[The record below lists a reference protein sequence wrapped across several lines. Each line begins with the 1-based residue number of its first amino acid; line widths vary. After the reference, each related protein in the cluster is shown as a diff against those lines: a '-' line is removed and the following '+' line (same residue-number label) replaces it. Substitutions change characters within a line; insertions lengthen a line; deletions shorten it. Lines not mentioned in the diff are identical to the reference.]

1 METWKSRKM
10 PSWLFCAWGRNKISS
25 QPEKPKWQRMLPGI
39 IISLVALALV
49 LYFVDLKKVLAALQ
63 QADYRYLP
71 LVLVVYL
78 LSLFARAAAWRTL
91 LQEQVDYVRTF
102 FLVNT
107 GYFLNSILPF
117 RLGEVGRAFL
127 VSQNSPVS
135 FWEAASTILIERAF
149 DMMLSVSLMLATL
162 PFVVALTFGRAPTS
176 PEAASWA
183 LPAALSVGSVV
194 LLALLFLHL
203 LARNRL
209 RALSWLEKLAEHRP
223 WLGRLMKGRLEAIFT
238 GLAALTDIRRFL
250 ITLGWML
257 LSWFLWV
264 SEYYLLILAIIDKDA
279 PFLWA
284 AFAMAAAAM
293 GVAIPSS
300 PGGIGVV
307 EASVVGALAVLGVD
321 PSPALA
327 FALSMHF
334 IYLVATAILGIIG
347 LAREGESLGR
357 IYQRITATGS
367 RNRKVS

>member
-1 METWKSRKM
+1 
-10 PSWLFCAWGRNKISS
+10 
-25 QPEKPKWQRMLPGI
+25 MLPGI

-102 FLVNT
+102 FLVNA

-149 DMMLSVSLMLATL
+149 DMMLSVSLILATL
-162 PFVVALTFGRAPTS
+162 PFVVALTLS

-209 RALSWLEKLAEHRP
+209 RALGWLEKLAEHRP
-223 WLGRLMKGRLEAIFT
+223 WLGRLVKGRLEAFFT
-238 GLAALTDIRRFL
+238 GLAALTDISRFL
-250 ITLGWML
+250 KTLGWL
-257 LSWFLWV
+257 LLNWFLWV
-264 SEYYLLILAIIDKDA
+264 SEYYLLMLAIINKDA

-284 AFAMAAAAM
+284 AFAMAVAAM

-334 IYLVATAILGIIG
+334 IYLATTAILGTIG
-347 LAREGESLGR
+347 LAREGESLER
-357 IYQRITATGS
+357 IYQRIT
-367 RNRKVS
+367 NRQT

>member
-10 PSWLFCAWGRNKISS
+10 PSWPFCAWGRNKISS

-162 PFVVALTFGRAPTS
+162 PFVVALTLS

-209 RALSWLEKLAEHRP
+209 RALGWLEKLAEHRP
-223 WLGRLMKGRLEAIFT
+223 WLGRLVKGRLEAFFT

-250 ITLGWML
+250 KTLGWML
-257 LSWFLWV
+257 LNWFLWV
-264 SEYYLLILAIIDKDA
+264 SEYYLLMLAIINKDA

-284 AFAMAAAAM
+284 AFAMAVAAM

-334 IYLVATAILGIIG
+334 IYLATTAILGIIG

-357 IYQRITATGS
+357 IYQRIT
-367 RNRKVS
+367 NRKGS